1 LSGQTIGRF
10 KIRPLV
16 CDSGGGRSA
25 AVAER
30 RLERSWSATPPPES
44 QTKGHRDCVY
54 ISIAVRDERAVCEE
68 EQAGDER
75 GEGDLQ
81 PVKRSKTVRWSWRN
95 QRLFGEEPVLNWLRE
110 HYRERG

>member
-1 LSGQTIGRF
+1 
-10 KIRPLV
+10 LV
-16 CDSGGGRSA
+16 CDSGGGKSGA
-25 AVAER
+25 EAER
-30 RLERSWSATPPPES
+30 QLERSRSATPLAES

-54 ISIAVRDERAVCEE
+54 FPIAVCDERTVCEE

-81 PVKRSKTVRWSWRN
+81 PVKRSKTVRWSRRN